1 MLHVIYLSF
10 SIEFLISKEIS
21 SCNLFLGNRD
31 VPQDFRLFE
40 QMHLRRQTGASVSQ
54 EIRHRCNGLPA
65 KPKAI
70 LLQFAV
76 ESRAEVDIKNASLL
90 MWEAFLCCIWGI
102 VCREDYF

>member
-1 MLHVIYLSF
+1 MCFGETLDTRRIA
-10 SIEFLISKEIS
+10 
-21 SCNLFLGNRD
+21 D

-40 QMHLRRQTGASVSQ
+40 QMPLCRKTGASVSQ

-76 ESRAEVDIKNASLL
+76 GSRAEVDIKNASLL
-90 MWEAFLCCIWGI
+90 MWEAFLCCIWTI
-102 VCREDYF
+102 ICREDYF